1 MQRGRSRDSLSFVR
15 ILALD
20 IGTRRTGVAYAESP
34 PGVPLVLPTLHH
46 ASSRILLQHVAQL
59 LRERKIEQLVV
70 GLPLLSSGHEGK
82 QAKHVR
88 ALLPSFLDFGVP
100 VATLDERYSSF
111 SLVSQDIDAAAACAI
126 LTVFLDRMPSS

>member
-1 MQRGRSRDSLSFVR
+1 MQRGRSRDSLSSVR

-20 IGTRRTGVAYAESP
+20 IGTRRTGVSYAEVP
-34 PGVPLVLPTLHH
+34 PGVPVVLPTLRH
-46 ASSRILLQHVAQL
+46 ASSHALLQHVARL
-59 LRERKIEQLVV
+59 LRERKIDQLVI

-100 VATLDERYSSF
+100 VATIDERYSSH
-111 SLVSQDIDAAAACAI
+111 SLVAQDTDAAAACAI
-126 LTVFLDRMPSS
+126 LTVFLDRMPPS